1 MNANNYIITLD
12 RSVSHCDPFVY
23 IWEEGM
29 LLSRAIVKGDEGAS
43 ARLWSVHMRD
53 SKDGQRYTNTN
64 KQTDIEALFK

>member
-29 LLSRAIVKGDEGAS
+29 LLSRAIVKGDEGAR
-43 ARLWSVHMRD
+43 APVSVHTRD
-53 SKDGQRYTNTN
+53 SKGGQRYTDTQTN
-64 KQTDIEALFK
+64 KGT